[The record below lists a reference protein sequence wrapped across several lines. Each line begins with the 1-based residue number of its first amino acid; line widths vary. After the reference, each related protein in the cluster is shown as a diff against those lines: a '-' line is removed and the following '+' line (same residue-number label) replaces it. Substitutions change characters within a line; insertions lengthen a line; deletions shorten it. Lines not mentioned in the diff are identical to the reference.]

1 MNDNK
6 EETTNNAHSFGEEHQ
21 KRSKARLS
29 KKKWL
34 SQFQILRGFRVGA
47 SVYVHC
53 PWCDRMH
60 KRWER
65 NESSRVIT
73 LRVAHGG
80 HEPPAPPSHRV
91 SVFREKDLQRIAD
104 RAVRNPVVGCG

>member
-1 MNDNK
+1 MNYNK
-6 EETTNNAHSFGEEHQ
+6 EETTNNTEEHA

-60 KRWER
+60 KHGWER
-65 NESSRVIT
+65 NDSSRVIT
-73 LRVAHGG
+73 LR
-80 HEPPAPPSHRV
+80 
-91 SVFREKDLQRIAD
+91 
-104 RAVRNPVVGCG
+104 